1 MKNLISILLCLSML
15 FLCSCSNTPT
25 KEDQYDTLMEIF
37 IVVNQKI
44 GNGSIEPG
52 EWVNE
57 DKFSEWVSEDESL
70 QNFFEKYENESYQ
83 IYPFSYDLI
92 LVQTN
97 TLFQSVDG
105 FVLSKKSLSDS
116 MSVPPSF
123 SYDGDTISLTP
134 VTNYPNIYAY
144 SAGL

>member
-1 MKNLISILLCLSML
+1 MKKLISILLCLSML

-25 KEDQYDTLMEIF
+25 KEDQYNTLMEIF
-37 IVVNQKI
+37 TVVNQKI

-116 MSVPPSF
+116 MPVPPSF

-134 VTNYPNIYAY
+134 VKNYPNIYAY